1 MMVLY
6 VIMINKAWITPGKIV
21 KKVNFEENVQNGK
34 KLFRKNREE
43 RFEENKSPNM
53 TKSRIS

>member
-6 VIMINKAWITPGKIV
+6 VIMINKAWITPGKRV
-21 KKVNFEENVQNGK
+21 KKVNFEENMQNGK